1 MSLSFP
7 KAGNWTEI
15 VGQTPWLLGAVSAQV
30 PLDLPVAT
38 ECKQRDIAKLS
49 GIAQRETAP
58 R

>member
-1 MSLSFP
+1 M
-7 KAGNWTEI
+7 
-15 VGQTPWLLGAVSAQV
+15 GQTPWLLGAVSAQV